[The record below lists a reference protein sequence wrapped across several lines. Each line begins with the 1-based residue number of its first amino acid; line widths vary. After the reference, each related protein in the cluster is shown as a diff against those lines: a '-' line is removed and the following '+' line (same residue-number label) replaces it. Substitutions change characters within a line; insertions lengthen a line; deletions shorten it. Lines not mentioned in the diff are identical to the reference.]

1 MEGRKQ
7 FTFYRSYYQAIKAL
21 SARRRL
27 GVLEAI
33 IAYGLDGIEPE
44 GLDDVQTMA
53 FTLMQ
58 PTLDAGRKKAM
69 CGKLGGSKTKANR
82 KQTESKKEI
91 ENEIENENEN
101 EIEIE
106 IENEIETEN
115 DCGSGGGFAAFW
127 DLYPVKIAGE
137 AARNAWEQL
146 RPSEQA
152 VLEGVRRWKR
162 SEQWSR
168 ENGRFIP
175 RAAKFLLEKQYLD
188 HPPQVIPKG
197 ASGELGQAELEAI
210 RKILQEA

>member
-1 MEGRKQ
+1 MEGRQQ
-7 FTFYRSYYQAIKAL
+7 FTFYRSYYQAITAL

-69 CGKLGGSKTKANR
+69 CGKLGGSKPKAKR
-82 KQTESKKEI
+82 KQTESKGEI
-91 ENEIENENEN
+91 ENEIENE
-101 EIEIE
+101 I
-106 IENEIETEN
+106 EIETEN

-137 AARNAWEQL
+137 AARNAWEQM

-197 ASGELGQAELEAI
+197 ASGELGEAELEAI